1 MFGRRRDIQIPKV
14 PVSGDKATQ
23 SWMTA
28 VGSMLSKYIGG
39 GSNDRLVSAGE
50 LIDAGLA
57 GTGTGGF
64 LTSP

>member
-28 VGSMLSKYIGG
+28 VGSMLSKYIGEIG
-39 GSNDRLVSAGE
+39 RASCRERV
-50 LIDAGLA
+50 
-57 GTGTGGF
+57 
-64 LTSP
+64 

>member
-28 VGSMLSKYIGG
+28 VG
-39 GSNDRLVSAGE
+39 
-50 LIDAGLA
+50 
-57 GTGTGGF
+57 
-64 LTSP
+64 

>member
-1 MFGRRRDIQIPKV
+1 MFGRRRDKIQIPKV

-39 GSNDRLVSAGE
+39 GGNDRFVVSFE
-50 LIDAGLA
+50 W
-57 GTGTGGF
+57 
-64 LTSP
+64 